1 MVGLLAS
8 LGLII
13 GGLAVTATSASAA
26 TISTQDSQGS
36 DGHQSEDSNK
46 DNNKD
51 NNDNHGCKS
60 GESFKAS
67 SNKCEG
73 DDNNNDNHGCKSGES
88 FKASSNKC
96 EGDDNNGDHNCSS
109 GTSYNASSNKCED
122 DNKGDHCESN
132 GSMESSNARTDCNP
146 CDTEISSQGGSREGC
161 NPNPCDIRSSN
172 YSHDKCECPSGTESI
187 HNECVPTCPEG
198 VTRGEDGQCQ
208 PVVPPVDPPT
218 VTSVPGGPTPV
229 EDVCPNLPGDQWYGY
244 DCNTGLK
251 STATEAAAVV
261 AVPVTAPQAATVSAK
276 KPVKKPVKKPAAA
289 HVPNAVD
296 AGVATLP
303 TSANVPSAVNA
314 GGGSSAPTTPLM
326 GWALLAMGLL
336 GAAGATTLMV
346 AGRKE

>member
-46 DNNKD
+46 DNN
-51 NNDNHGCKS
+51 DNHGCKS

-73 DDNNNDNHGCKSGES
+73 D
-88 FKASSNKC
+88 
-96 EGDDNNGDHNCSS
+96 NNGDHNCSS
-109 GTSYNASSNKCED
+109 GKSYNASSNKCED
-122 DNKGDHCESN
+122 DNNGDNCESN

-161 NPNPCDIRSSN
+161 NPNPCDIKSSN